1 MDGPTAHQGDAQRLQ
16 KVLAA
21 AGVGS
26 RRQCEELILDGR
38 VEIDRRVVTELGT
51 RVDLEAASIRVDGVS
66 LKLPRRFYFAV
77 NKPKGVVS
85 TARDP
90 WRRTRVIDL
99 IASKER
105 LFTIG
110 RLDKESS
117 GLILVTNDGEL
128 ANRLTH
134 PRYQVAKTYHVNVAG
149 LPSLDVLR
157 QLRRGCFL
165 ADGPV
170 RPESV
175 VVKKRL
181 KQSTLLEIVLSE
193 GRNREIRRMLAR
205 VKHKVLRLHR
215 VAIGPIRLGVLP
227 IGANRELTRDEVR
240 RLKGLESGAGQ
251 TKSGRR
257 AKPPRGKQKPT
268 RGADRS
274 RGTVIGGAP
283 PRKHEKSG
291 SRQKTARHAPG
302 KSPAIKK
309 TGRRRPTRSAKVRYG
324 SAGA

>member
-1 MDGPTAHQGDAQRLQ
+1 MDRQTTPRGDAQRLQ
-16 KVLAA
+16 KVMAA
-21 AGVGS
+21 AGLGS
-26 RRQCEELILDGR
+26 RRQTEDLILDGR

-51 RVDLEAASIRVDGVS
+51 RVDPQEQSVRVDGVS

-85 TARDP
+85 TARDQ
-90 WRRTRVIDL
+90 WRRTRVVDL
-99 IASKER
+99 VDSKER

-149 LPSLDVLR
+149 LPSLDVIR

-205 VKHKVLRLHR
+205 FKHKVFRLHR

-227 IGANRELTRDEVR
+227 IGASRELTRDEVR
-240 RLKGLESGAGQ
+240 RLKRLESGPRQ
-251 TKSGRR
+251 TKSDRR
-257 AKPPRGKQKPT
+257 ENSPPGKQKPM
-268 RGADRS
+268 RNVDRS
-274 RGTVIGGAP
+274 RGTVIGGA
-283 PRKHEKSG
+283 RRKKHEKSG
-291 SRQKTARHAPG
+291 SRQKTTRGTPG
-302 KSPAIKK
+302 KAPAMNK
-309 TGRRRPTRSAKVRYG
+309 TRRRSSPRSARVR
-324 SAGA
+324 AREK